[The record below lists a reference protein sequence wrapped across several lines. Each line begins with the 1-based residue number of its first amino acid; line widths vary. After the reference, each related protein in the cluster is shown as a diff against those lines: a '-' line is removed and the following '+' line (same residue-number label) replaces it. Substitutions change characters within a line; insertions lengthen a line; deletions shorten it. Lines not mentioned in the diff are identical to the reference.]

1 MNNWKIY
8 DPHSAPATEKISLP
22 AAPPWREPGMGRENV
37 LARTFRPDPAL
48 VDAVNTALYLRRPL
62 LLTGRP
68 GTGKSALAH
77 SVARLLGLGP
87 VIEWAVNSRS
97 TLQEGLYQYDALARL
112 QYIQQANA
120 RSGTDAS
127 GKDADEL
134 VKRLAPGPIGA
145 TLPSAGSAQDNEADE
160 LGMFLTLGPL
170 GTALASANA
179 PRVLLVDEIDKS
191 DVDLPNDLLNVLD
204 TGHFMIPELKRA
216 AKRHRTVRISACDNE
231 YIEVHGGEIT
241 FTEYP
246 FVVMTSNGERDFPAP
261 FLRRCV
267 QCQIREPDEKELQSI
282 VTAHF
287 ESLPLGDDMLAIISE
302 FVRMRSTVTL
312 ATDQLLNA
320 VHLLLSSDVPQSDAE
335 RKRILGTVFQGLGG

>member
-1 MNNWKIY
+1 MTNWKIY
-8 DPHSAPATEKISLP
+8 DPQSPPAGQKVTLP
-22 AAPPWREPGMGRENV
+22 PAPPWRQPGRDRENV
-37 LARTFRPDPAL
+37 LARTFKPDPAL

-77 SVARLLGLGP
+77 SVAHQLGIGQ

-120 RSGTDAS
+120 RSGA
-127 GKDADEL
+127 
-134 VKRLAPGPIGA
+134 GA
-145 TLPSAGSAQDNEADE
+145 QAEEAEE

-170 GTALASANA
+170 GTALASAQA
-179 PRVLLVDEIDKS
+179 PRALLVDEIDKS

-204 TGHFMIPELKRA
+204 TGHFVIPELKRA
-216 AKRHRTVRISACDNE
+216 AERHPMVRISACDDE
-231 YIEVHGGEIT
+231 YIEVERGEIT
-241 FTEYP
+241 FKEYP

-267 QCQIREPDEKELQSI
+267 QCQIREPDEKELQGI
-282 VTAHF
+282 VASHF
-287 ESLPLGDDMLAIISE
+287 ASLPLSEDVIAIISE
-302 FVRMRSTVTL
+302 FVKLRSTVTL

-320 VHLLLSSDVPQSDAE
+320 VHLLVSSEMPQSEAE
-335 RKRILGTVFQGLGG
+335 RKRILGTTFQGLGG

>member
-1 MNNWKIY
+1 MSNWKIY
-8 DPHSAPATEKISLP
+8 DPNSVPGTTKVNLP
-22 AAPPWREPGMGRENV
+22 PAPPWRQPGRDRENV
-37 LARTFRPDPAL
+37 LAQTFRPDPAL

-68 GTGKSALAH
+68 GTGKSALVH
-77 SVARLLGLGP
+77 SVARQLCLGS

-112 QYIQQANA
+112 QHIQQSNA
-120 RSGTDAS
+120 RSSMGEQVVD
-127 GKDADEL
+127 
-134 VKRLAPGPIGA
+134 GA
-145 TLPSAGSAQDNEADE
+145 EE

-170 GTALASANA
+170 GTALASARA
-179 PRVLLVDEIDKS
+179 PTALLVDEIDKS

-204 TGHFMIPELKRA
+204 TGHFIIPELKRA
-216 AKRHRTVRISACDNE
+216 ADRYPTVFISARDE
-231 YIEVHGGEIT
+231 ERIEVQRGEVT
-241 FTEYP
+241 FKEYP

-267 QCQIREPDEKELQSI
+267 QCQIREPDESELQGI
-282 VTAHF
+282 VEAHF
-287 ESLPLGDDMLAIISE
+287 ADLSLGKDVLDTISE

-320 VHLLLSSDVPQSDAE
+320 LHLLISSGNPQSDTE